1 MYNILKN
8 TFDIQFAERKK
19 INKIGSQIA
28 NFGFFFALVFCLF
41 LLPAKYLPSEI
52 AIIYL
57 IEFVNRNVY
66 IFISI
71 SVAIF
76 LFGEWLKGMRNY
88 EKAEL
93 ELKDNG
99 ILLFSKTRR
108 IELKYDEIKKFHG
121 VMNLIHG
128 LSNMHRLNFV
138 IKTIDNG
145 KYEIRSHKD
154 VFNGLTDHFP
164 DKT

>member
-1 MYNILKN
+1 MKE
-8 TFDIQFAERKK
+8 TFDIQLAERKK

-28 NFGFFFALVFCLF
+28 NFGFFFAVVFCLF
-41 LLPAKYLPSEI
+41 LLPANYLPSEI
-52 AIIYL
+52 AVIYL

-66 IFISI
+66 ILISI
-71 SVAIF
+71 SAVIF

-88 EKAEL
+88 EKADL
-93 ELKDNG
+93 ELKPDR
-99 ILLFSKTRR
+99 ILLLSKTKT
-108 IELKYDEIKKFHG
+108 IELEFNDIKKFHG

-128 LSNMHRLNFV
+128 LSNMHKLNFI
-138 IKTIDNG
+138 IKTNDNG

-154 VFNGLTDHFP
+154 VFNGLTDYFP